1 MYFWTLQLRSADEG
15 STVYY
20 ECVKCKLINNLLIDI
35 DILLI
40 IEQYFKY

>member
-1 MYFWTLQLRSADEG
+1 LQLRSADEG

-20 ECVKCKLINNLLIDI
+20 ECVKCKLFFLKLDI

-40 IEQYFKY
+40 IDS